1 MLDCY
6 VQATIERHSGV
17 GLPPMSISAVNDA
30 LRSSMGMS
38 TPMNIS
44 FTNDIEPE
52 RDAMDIKRDEFRNLA
67 KLNGKV
73 DTFHQVLETHNDEET
88 LNATIAK
95 LN

>member
-1 MLDCY
+1 MAKQAMLDCY

-30 LRSSMGMS
+30 LRSKWSSMGMS

-73 DTFHQVLETHNDEET
+73 DTFHQVLETHNDE
-88 LNATIAK
+88 
-95 LN
+95 